1 MVKEI
6 QKIEPNELTMQD
18 VKQYVCP
25 EATEKEVFM
34 FLQIAKSCN
43 LNPFLSQIYLV
54 KYGNQKAQILT
65 SYNVYLQRAERSKK
79 YAGLETKTEG
89 SVKSGDLKAI
99 VKVYRKDW
107 KEPLTHEVYYEEYVQ
122 YTKDRATGQMR
133 PNKFWA
139 TKPRTMIIKVAIS
152 QAFRLAFPL
161 EFEGMPDTSD
171 EINTI
176 DVDLQPQKSK
186 VSMPEAVKPQQ
197 KEAVVEAEINE
208 SPQNEE
214 PSQERQSF
222 DEGQSGAISVESCKN
237 LTGLAEM
244 NGYTK
249 EEVYEII
256 RKSGYTKVIEIL
268 KQDYD
273 TITGELSIKADVY
286 RAGKEQTMKEIQDSW
301 NED

>member
-1 MVKEI
+1 MEKET
-6 QKIEPNELTMQD
+6 QKIDPKELTMQD
-18 VKQYVCP
+18 VKQYICP
-25 EATEKEVFM
+25 EATEKEAFM

-79 YAGLETKTEG
+79 YAGLETRTEG
-89 SVKSGDLKAI
+89 SVTAGDLKAI

-107 KEPLTHEVYYEEYVQ
+107 KEPLTHEVYYKEYVQ
-122 YTKDRATGQMR
+122 LARDKQTGKMRA
-133 PNKFWA
+133 NKFWA

-161 EFEGMPDTSD
+161 DFEGMPYTSD

-176 DVDLQPQKSK
+176 DADFQPQKAK
-186 VSMPEAVKPQQ
+186 VSMPKTAETPQ
-197 KEAVVEAEINE
+197 KEVVVETEINE
-208 SPQNEE
+208 QPQNEL
-214 PSQERQSF
+214 PSEEQQSF
-222 DEGQSGAISVESCKN
+222 NEGQSGAISVESCKN
-237 LTGLAEM
+237 LTNLAKM

-249 EEVYEII
+249 KEVYEII
-256 RKSGYTKVIEIL
+256 FALGYTKVIDIL

-273 TITGELSIKADVY
+273 TIIGELSIKAEVW
-286 RAGKEQTMKEIQDSW
+286 RKSQEQTQSEIQDAW
-301 NED
+301 DEE